1 MRSERIHVSA
11 GIWRN
16 LANCEPPHTD
26 RGSERRYSLF
36 LAEGFLRRGDRT
48 AARSLIGALLETS
61 RARLPERYLPVCPA
75 GRFGQALAVA
85 GALGERPR
93 SWVPTGGSAS
103 LGSRQPRDR
112 GRAAS
117 QPRRGD
123 LGDSSQTPRWSGMD
137 SNFRFRDAFA
147 SPTAPP
153 LPTPPDSPVSGDPS
167 NGRPASRSVCRGW
180 RLLDD
185 TPASRVDRPHIG
197 GSQASRGA
205 EPEVRIQLPP
215 AASPLRTLL
224 AAFWGRVNE
233 PQISQ
238 PTANSSCSKTP
249 RSSTAARPG
258 RPAAIRIWWQVF
270 RELTGGRSIRWPKP
284 DLARRTPVYSVENGH
299 SDNVI
304 IADCER

>member
-197 GSQASRGA
+197 GSQASRARNRKFESSSLQRRVSNGLFAALGA
-205 EPEVRIQLPP
+205 HDV
-215 AASPLRTLL
+215 S
-224 AAFWGRVNE
+224 GRSTSHRYPMFNIRVSRNHNSRVVCGGRFA
-233 PQISQ
+233 PQI
-238 PTANSSCSKTP
+238 
-249 RSSTAARPG
+249 RSSTMKQRQP
-258 RPAAIRIWWQVF
+258 
-270 RELTGGRSIRWPKP
+270 T
-284 DLARRTPVYSVENGH
+284 
-299 SDNVI
+299 
-304 IADCER
+304 

>member
-16 LANCEPPHTD
+16 LANCEPPHPD

-215 AASPLRTLL
+215 AERDAM
-224 AAFWGRVNE
+224 GR
-233 PQISQ
+233 
-238 PTANSSCSKTP
+238 
-249 RSSTAARPG
+249 AARMATSSLNQPMECRDAPAERLEQVPRRPG
-258 RPAAIRIWWQVF
+258 
-270 RELTGGRSIRWPKP
+270 PK
-284 DLARRTPVYSVENGH
+284 
-299 SDNVI
+299 
-304 IADCER
+304 

>member
-123 LGDSSQTPRWSGMD
+123 LGDSSQTPRWRELD
-137 SNFRFRDAFA
+137 SNFRFRAPRGLA
-147 SPTAPP
+147 STDMGAI
-153 LPTPPDSPVSGDPS
+153 DSRRRRVIEQS
-167 NGRPASRSVCRGW
+167 PASANRSRCWAAIRRVAAHRRIRRRRQGRRCR
-180 RLLDD
+180 RCE
-185 TPASRVDRPHIG
+185 RI
-197 GSQASRGA
+197 A
-205 EPEVRIQLPP
+205 EPEVRIHSTP
-215 AASPLRTLL
+215 ARSLRT
-224 AAFWGRVNE
+224 
-233 PQISQ
+233 
-238 PTANSSCSKTP
+238 
-249 RSSTAARPG
+249 
-258 RPAAIRIWWQVF
+258 
-270 RELTGGRSIRWPKP
+270 
-284 DLARRTPVYSVENGH
+284 
-299 SDNVI
+299 
-304 IADCER
+304 IAEVATSRL